1 MFGFTHNE
9 RWLTSSL
16 SHTHS
21 RILHRS
27 SMKLYLFSLSTGW
40 QCMEVR
46 LPCALCEMEQSLA
59 TSDHTVITPTP
70 PFLAFTTTADFI
82 CLCRSRLITAP
93 LRNRFFRAK
102 QQTHVLFVYLAVFL
116 YTKGFAWNVNFLF
129 LHHSLALPCL
139 PAPLSL
145 CGPLGNI
152 VSFLRACSQCSHGR
166 LNCSFIQMNEALFC
180 LENQTQTVHVRAR
193 RMSVEN
199 RGL

>member
-1 MFGFTHNE
+1 
-9 RWLTSSL
+9 
-16 SHTHS
+16 
-21 RILHRS
+21 
-27 SMKLYLFSLSTGW
+27 MKLHLFSLSTGW

-70 PFLAFTTTADFI
+70 HFLLSRPRLHVLVAITFNHSSTQEQVLPSRAADTRTVCLSCRVFVNKRI
-82 CLCRSRLITAP
+82 CLKCKLPLFAP
-93 LRNRFFRAK
+93 
-102 QQTHVLFVYLAVFL
+102 QPCLA
-116 YTKGFAWNVNFLF
+116 
-129 LHHSLALPCL
+129 L

-166 LNCSFIQMNEALFC
+166 LNRSFIQMNEALFC